1 MTNDERKI
9 KMENQETI
17 NKIEIDESDLGVW
30 FGIDGKAINTQ
41 EQLDLAVIALAGL
54 YGKRSASLSELK
66 QVHSVVYEDDPE
78 ISRDLFIALSL
89 KADRAV
95 KYLNQILPE
104 GYEFDFEGM
113 DYSQFTLR
121 RTLV

>member
-1 MTNDERKI
+1 
-9 KMENQETI
+9 MENQETI

-121 RTLV
+121 RTLA

>member
-1 MTNDERKI
+1 MD
-9 KMENQETI
+9 NQETI
-17 NKIEIDESDLGVW
+17 TKIEIDESDLGVW

-54 YGKRSASLSELK
+54 YGKRSATLAEMK
-66 QVHSVVYEDDPE
+66 KVHALVYEDEPE
-78 ISRDLFIALSL
+78 ISQDLFFALSL
-89 KADRAV
+89 KADKAV
-95 KYLNQILPE
+95 RYLNQILPE

-121 RTLV
+121 RTLA